1 MRWKTSLSLQVPK
14 AIVCFRSI
22 FRYFSVRVLGRQVGY
37 SVFFNQCMKS
47 DHAHPLLIW
56 TEQTSSSVFKRR
68 SCSRRPLS
76 ATLLQWSY
84 SVQLSQGW
92 RITSVRTT
100 PTIRLWFSD
109 FQRDLSVFF
118 SFQDFS
124 SHLLDPCSF
133 TYNILQQELHSQL
146 NKYLICF

>member
-68 SCSRRPLS
+68 SCSRNHSLLPSTMVLLS
-76 ATLLQWSY
+76 PAIPGMKNNKCKNYSDHTLAVQW
-84 SVQLSQGW
+84 LSK
-92 RITSVRTT
+92 RSEC
-100 PTIRLWFSD
+100 
-109 FQRDLSVFF
+109 FF